1 MTSEKE
7 IAILFDKILN
17 KYFEELKK
25 VAHEENSQIDSQH
38 TELLNDGIKKHIG
51 VSISILVKLYEEYIT
66 PKEAHVQNAL
76 ELIPLFG
83 AFGMWIGA
91 QLGVT
96 QTEYYKIV
104 DYYLERF
111 DLLEKD

>member
-1 MTSEKE
+1 MTTEKE
-7 IAILFDKILN
+7 IAILFDDILE
-17 KYFEELKK
+17 KYFNEIKK
-25 VAHEENSQIDSQH
+25 VAHEENSQADTQH
-38 TELLNDGIKKHIG
+38 HELLNEGLKKHIG
-51 VSISILVKLYEEYIT
+51 LSLSILVKLYDEYIS
-66 PKEAHVQNAL
+66 PGDAHVQNAL

-96 QTEYYKIV
+96 QAEYYKIV

>member
-1 MTSEKE
+1 MTTEKE
-7 IAILFDKILN
+7 IAILFNDILE
-17 KYFEELKK
+17 KYFEEIKK
-25 VAHEENSQIDSQH
+25 VAHEENSQSNAQH
-38 TELLNDGIKKHIG
+38 HELLNDGLKKHIG
-51 VSISILVKLYEEYIT
+51 LSLSILIKLYEEYIS
-66 PKEAHVQNAL
+66 PSDAHIQNAL

-96 QTEYYKIV
+96 QVEYYKIV